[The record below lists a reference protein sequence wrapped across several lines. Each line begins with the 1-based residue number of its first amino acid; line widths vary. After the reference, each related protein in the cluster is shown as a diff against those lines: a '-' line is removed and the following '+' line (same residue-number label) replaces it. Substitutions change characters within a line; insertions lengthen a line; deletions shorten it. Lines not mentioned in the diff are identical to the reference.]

1 MKILL
6 CVILLVA
13 ALLLFA
19 VWPGKRRDELRL
31 PFYGRNYAHRGLF
44 GKDQCP
50 PENSLPAF
58 AAAAQNGYGIEL
70 DVQFTSDHRLVVFH
84 DDTLDR
90 MTPAKGFVH
99 DMDWAHFSALP
110 LAGSEEHPP
119 LFADMLRTVAE
130 ANPATPLIVEI
141 KSRSEYS
148 QTYLEELCRA
158 TLAELR
164 PTPAP
169 TALKA
174 LTPVWWASCGGRP
187 PRCCAA
193 SWPTATK
200 ATAGSA
206 SRQSRRLYSPT
217 VWAMCWGGRI
227 SLPGAPMSA
236 TGPCGSARRSVP

>member
-1 MKILL
+1 MLKILL

-19 VWPGKRRDELRL
+19 VWSSKRRDELRL

-158 TLAELR
+158 TLAELQDLPR
-164 PTPAP
+164 P
-169 TALKA
+169 L
-174 LTPVWWASCGGRP
+174 
-187 PRCCAA
+187 
-193 SWPTATK
+193 
-200 ATAGSA
+200 
-206 SRQSRRLYSPT
+206 
-217 VWAMCWGGRI
+217 
-227 SLPGAPMSA
+227 LP
-236 TGPCGSARRSVP
+236 